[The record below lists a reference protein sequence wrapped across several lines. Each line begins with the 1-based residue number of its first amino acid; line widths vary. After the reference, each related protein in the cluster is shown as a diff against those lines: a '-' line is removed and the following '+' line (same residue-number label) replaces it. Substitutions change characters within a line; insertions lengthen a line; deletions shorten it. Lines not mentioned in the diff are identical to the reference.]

1 MESLLDTARSVW
13 VTALVHDCSG
23 VWGWMGGWVFPAV
36 FVIRCLTANVNV
48 FKDEAIMTA
57 CVGMR
62 QLC

>member
-1 MESLLDTARSVW
+1 MSVVVCGCGCGGVGVGGW
-13 VTALVHDCSG
+13 V
-23 VWGWMGGWVFPAV
+23 GGWVFPAV

-48 FKDEAIMTA
+48 FRDEAIMSA